1 VFDSWPVGYPLRPAR
16 RVVDP
21 PRAVVGDLRLGLPT
35 RLGDMR
41 TVPLYLWSDGLRLG
55 GVRPGEFVGWVQS
68 TAGEWWGLVDV
79 DLRTGSGRGRLV
91 VRQLLPARAI
101 AAAG

>member
-1 VFDSWPVGYPLRPAR
+1 MVYPRRPAR

-21 PRAVVGDLRLGLPT
+21 PRAVVVDLRLGLPT

-41 TVPLYLWSDGLRLG
+41 RVPLFLWSDGLRLG
-55 GVRPGEFVGWVQS
+55 DVRPGLLVGWVQS

-79 DLRTGSGRGRLV
+79 DLRTGSGHGRLV
-91 VRQLLPARAI
+91 IRQLLPARAI
-101 AAAG
+101 TATG

>member
-1 VFDSWPVGYPLRPAR
+1 M
-16 RVVDP
+16 DP
-21 PRAVVGDLRLGLPT
+21 PRAVVVDLRLGLPT

-55 GVRPGEFVGWVQS
+55 GVRPGELVGWVQS

-101 AAAG
+101 AKAG